1 MGAPA
6 GRKWPRE
13 QRQVHHVRMAKQE
26 DDFERLLAE
35 TERALA
41 GPSPKGAPKAPSG
54 RGQGPVERAEPGR
67 FEVSLRTS
75 AVSGGIAAMLVFVAF
90 AATPFLGAVSGA
102 AGAFLATFV
111 IVLVQRITRGRSR

>member
-1 MGAPA
+1 
-6 GRKWPRE
+6 
-13 QRQVHHVRMAKQE
+13 MAKQE

-41 GPSPKGAPKAPSG
+41 GTAPKPSG
-54 RGQGPVERAEPGR
+54 PARQDSVAKPERGR